1 MKEDDQGIC
10 RLEGNLVAAPQG
22 DKYLGNMADSEEEN
36 EANSPRLVAS
46 DFDIF
51 AEKLLKHHL
60 LLTALE
66 LHTELVEVGLEIPR
80 LRDFFSNPGNFE
92 RQYLSGSRDALSSVI
107 REYFCIFTLW
117 FVVIV
122 LVDIYFVG
130 M

>member
-1 MKEDDQGIC
+1 
-10 RLEGNLVAAPQG
+10 
-22 DKYLGNMADSEEEN
+22 MADSDEDI
-36 EANSPRLVAS
+36 EAIRSRLVAS

-92 RQYLSGSRDALSSVI
+92 RQFSSSRDALSPAI
-107 REYFCIFTLW
+107 REYRLHNRSTILFCLQM
-117 FVVIV
+117 FVS
-122 LVDIYFVG
+122 Y
-130 M
+130 